1 MGFIALIRR
10 ELANAFLHDAR
21 RAIFLFGAATAYL
34 ILFGILYYPGVVK
47 EIPTVVC
54 DEEHTAYSRL
64 LTRQVDDDERLGLVR
79 VVADEGEARDMLRRK
94 EVYAA
99 VIIPADFSHDI
110 LNGRSAKVL
119 FMLNGAN
126 IITTN
131 IATTAG
137 NDIVNTFN
145 TRFAARQAALRTSG
159 DEQMLKKRISPVET
173 TLRVLNNPT
182 QSYMMF
188 FVTGLAMAAM
198 QRAFFSLLKKV
209 KSGDYSSKAVR
220 LPYYREKG
228 GLFNLILSTNA
239 ITIKNSFLTVPMSRE
254 YMKRHHGHRIR
265 IPVPDRLKDKTIQEV
280 RICPMYGGRYFKIQ
294 YCYLQDPEPVKT
306 SPDRVLAI
314 DLGLD
319 NLAACVTNTGTS
331 FLMDGRKLK
340 SINQYWNKRKARLQ
354 SIAAKQGQNTTN
366 QLCQLA
372 KKCNF
377 RMQDILRKTARY
389 ILDFCISHQIGTL
402 VCGYNRDF
410 KRGLKLGKVTNQH
423 FTQISLSYLR
433 STLKHLCERYGITYL
448 EQEES
453 YTSQASCLDLDDIP
467 VYQPD
472 TPYTGTFSGQ
482 RVRRGL
488 YRFANGRTANA
499 DINGAANIL
508 RKSKQNFD
516 FEGLCKGLL
525 DSPLRI
531 RLS

>member
-79 VVADEGEARDMLRRK
+79 VVAGEGEARDMLRRK

-198 QRAFFSLLKKV
+198 QQGFFLAIGAAVQCDFRNPELKGTSKGKLLVVKVGVYWVLSILSFGLVCVLARLLGIPDRASIQSLGLLAGAFSFAAISLGLFASSIFHNELQFVRASVMYTVPAFIFGGYTWPLEAMDPVTQVVAQAFPMAWMSNAVRELFLSGHLATLSHNLTALTVMGVIFFSLGSWIFLHKIDGV
-209 KSGDYSSKAVR
+209 K
-220 LPYYREKG
+220 
-228 GLFNLILSTNA
+228 
-239 ITIKNSFLTVPMSRE
+239 
-254 YMKRHHGHRIR
+254 
-265 IPVPDRLKDKTIQEV
+265 
-280 RICPMYGGRYFKIQ
+280 
-294 YCYLQDPEPVKT
+294 
-306 SPDRVLAI
+306 
-314 DLGLD
+314 
-319 NLAACVTNTGTS
+319 
-331 FLMDGRKLK
+331 
-340 SINQYWNKRKARLQ
+340 
-354 SIAAKQGQNTTN
+354 
-366 QLCQLA
+366 
-372 KKCNF
+372 
-377 RMQDILRKTARY
+377 
-389 ILDFCISHQIGTL
+389 
-402 VCGYNRDF
+402 
-410 KRGLKLGKVTNQH
+410 
-423 FTQISLSYLR
+423 
-433 STLKHLCERYGITYL
+433 
-448 EQEES
+448 
-453 YTSQASCLDLDDIP
+453 
-467 VYQPD
+467 
-472 TPYTGTFSGQ
+472 
-482 RVRRGL
+482 
-488 YRFANGRTANA
+488 
-499 DINGAANIL
+499 
-508 RKSKQNFD
+508 
-516 FEGLCKGLL
+516 
-525 DSPLRI
+525 
-531 RLS
+531 

>member
-198 QRAFFSLLKKV
+198 QQGFFLAIGAAVQCDFRNPELKGTSKGKLLVVKVCVYWVLSILSFGLVCVLARLLGIPDRAFIQSLGFLAGAFSFAAISLGLFASSIFHNELQFVRASIMYTVPAFIFGGYTWPLEAMDPVTQVVAQTFPMAWMSNAVRELFLSGHLATLSHNLTALTVMGVIFFSLGSWIFLYKMNGV
-209 KSGDYSSKAVR
+209 K
-220 LPYYREKG
+220 
-228 GLFNLILSTNA
+228 
-239 ITIKNSFLTVPMSRE
+239 
-254 YMKRHHGHRIR
+254 
-265 IPVPDRLKDKTIQEV
+265 
-280 RICPMYGGRYFKIQ
+280 
-294 YCYLQDPEPVKT
+294 
-306 SPDRVLAI
+306 
-314 DLGLD
+314 
-319 NLAACVTNTGTS
+319 
-331 FLMDGRKLK
+331 
-340 SINQYWNKRKARLQ
+340 
-354 SIAAKQGQNTTN
+354 
-366 QLCQLA
+366 
-372 KKCNF
+372 
-377 RMQDILRKTARY
+377 
-389 ILDFCISHQIGTL
+389 
-402 VCGYNRDF
+402 
-410 KRGLKLGKVTNQH
+410 
-423 FTQISLSYLR
+423 
-433 STLKHLCERYGITYL
+433 
-448 EQEES
+448 
-453 YTSQASCLDLDDIP
+453 
-467 VYQPD
+467 
-472 TPYTGTFSGQ
+472 
-482 RVRRGL
+482 
-488 YRFANGRTANA
+488 
-499 DINGAANIL
+499 
-508 RKSKQNFD
+508 
-516 FEGLCKGLL
+516 
-525 DSPLRI
+525 
-531 RLS
+531 

>member
-79 VVADEGEARDMLRRK
+79 VVADEEEARDMLRRK

-188 FVTGLAMAAM
+188 FMVGLAMAAM
-198 QRAFFSLLKKV
+198 QQGIFLAVGAAVQGDFKDTEGLKGAPKAAVLVVKVAVYWLLSVLSFALVCVISYGLGIPDRASVTALLTLASAFSFAAVSLGLFA
-209 KSGDYSSKAVR
+209 SSLFHNELQFVRASIMYTVPAFIFGGYTWPLEAMDPVTQVVAQAFPMAWMSNAVR
-220 LPYYREKG
+220 E
-228 GLFNLILSTNA
+228 LFLSGHLATLSYNLTA
-239 ITIKNSFLTVPMSRE
+239 LTVMGVIFLSLGSWIFL
-254 YMKRHHGHRIR
+254 H
-265 IPVPDRLKDKTIQEV
+265 
-280 RICPMYGGRYFKIQ
+280 KI
-294 YCYLQDPEPVKT
+294 DGVK
-306 SPDRVLAI
+306 
-314 DLGLD
+314 
-319 NLAACVTNTGTS
+319 
-331 FLMDGRKLK
+331 
-340 SINQYWNKRKARLQ
+340 
-354 SIAAKQGQNTTN
+354 
-366 QLCQLA
+366 
-372 KKCNF
+372 
-377 RMQDILRKTARY
+377 
-389 ILDFCISHQIGTL
+389 
-402 VCGYNRDF
+402 
-410 KRGLKLGKVTNQH
+410 
-423 FTQISLSYLR
+423 
-433 STLKHLCERYGITYL
+433 
-448 EQEES
+448 
-453 YTSQASCLDLDDIP
+453 
-467 VYQPD
+467 
-472 TPYTGTFSGQ
+472 
-482 RVRRGL
+482 
-488 YRFANGRTANA
+488 
-499 DINGAANIL
+499 
-508 RKSKQNFD
+508 
-516 FEGLCKGLL
+516 
-525 DSPLRI
+525 
-531 RLS
+531 

>member
-145 TRFAARQAALRTSG
+145 TRFAARQAALQTSG

-198 QRAFFSLLKKV
+198 QQGFFLAIGAAVQCDFRNPELKGTSKGKLLVVKVGVYWVLSILSFGLVCVLARLLGIPDRASIQSLGLLAGAFSFAAISLGLFASSIFHNELQFVRASIMYTVPAFIFGGFTWPLEAMDPVTQVVAQAFPMAWMSNAVRELFLSGHLATLSHNLTALTVMGIIFFSLGSWIFLHKIDGV
-209 KSGDYSSKAVR
+209 K
-220 LPYYREKG
+220 
-228 GLFNLILSTNA
+228 
-239 ITIKNSFLTVPMSRE
+239 
-254 YMKRHHGHRIR
+254 
-265 IPVPDRLKDKTIQEV
+265 
-280 RICPMYGGRYFKIQ
+280 
-294 YCYLQDPEPVKT
+294 
-306 SPDRVLAI
+306 
-314 DLGLD
+314 
-319 NLAACVTNTGTS
+319 
-331 FLMDGRKLK
+331 
-340 SINQYWNKRKARLQ
+340 
-354 SIAAKQGQNTTN
+354 
-366 QLCQLA
+366 
-372 KKCNF
+372 
-377 RMQDILRKTARY
+377 
-389 ILDFCISHQIGTL
+389 
-402 VCGYNRDF
+402 
-410 KRGLKLGKVTNQH
+410 
-423 FTQISLSYLR
+423 
-433 STLKHLCERYGITYL
+433 
-448 EQEES
+448 
-453 YTSQASCLDLDDIP
+453 
-467 VYQPD
+467 
-472 TPYTGTFSGQ
+472 
-482 RVRRGL
+482 
-488 YRFANGRTANA
+488 
-499 DINGAANIL
+499 
-508 RKSKQNFD
+508 
-516 FEGLCKGLL
+516 
-525 DSPLRI
+525 
-531 RLS
+531 

>member
-159 DEQMLKKRISPVET
+159 DEQMLKKHISPVET

-188 FVTGLAMAAM
+188 FMVGLAMAAM
-198 QRAFFSLLKKV
+198 QQGFFLAIGAAVQCDFRNPELKGTSKGKLLVVKVGVYWVLSILSFGLVCVLARLLGIPDRASIQSLGLLAGAFSFAAISLGLFASSLFHNELQFVRASVMYTVPAFIFGGYTWPLEAMDPVTQVVAQAFPMAWMSNAVRELFLSGHLATLSHNLTALTVMGVIFFSLGSWIFLHKIDGV
-209 KSGDYSSKAVR
+209 K
-220 LPYYREKG
+220 
-228 GLFNLILSTNA
+228 
-239 ITIKNSFLTVPMSRE
+239 
-254 YMKRHHGHRIR
+254 
-265 IPVPDRLKDKTIQEV
+265 
-280 RICPMYGGRYFKIQ
+280 
-294 YCYLQDPEPVKT
+294 
-306 SPDRVLAI
+306 
-314 DLGLD
+314 
-319 NLAACVTNTGTS
+319 
-331 FLMDGRKLK
+331 
-340 SINQYWNKRKARLQ
+340 
-354 SIAAKQGQNTTN
+354 
-366 QLCQLA
+366 
-372 KKCNF
+372 
-377 RMQDILRKTARY
+377 
-389 ILDFCISHQIGTL
+389 
-402 VCGYNRDF
+402 
-410 KRGLKLGKVTNQH
+410 
-423 FTQISLSYLR
+423 
-433 STLKHLCERYGITYL
+433 
-448 EQEES
+448 
-453 YTSQASCLDLDDIP
+453 
-467 VYQPD
+467 
-472 TPYTGTFSGQ
+472 
-482 RVRRGL
+482 
-488 YRFANGRTANA
+488 
-499 DINGAANIL
+499 
-508 RKSKQNFD
+508 
-516 FEGLCKGLL
+516 
-525 DSPLRI
+525 
-531 RLS
+531 

>member
-21 RAIFLFGAATAYL
+21 RAIFLFGAVTAYL

-198 QRAFFSLLKKV
+198 QQGFFLAIGAAVQCDFRNPELKGTSKGKLLVVKVGVYWGLSILSFGLVCVLARLLGTPLTGLPSSRWAFWPGPSLLLPFPWA
-209 KSGDYSSKAVR
+209 SS
-220 LPYYREKG
+220 
-228 GLFNLILSTNA
+228 
-239 ITIKNSFLTVPMSRE
+239 
-254 YMKRHHGHRIR
+254 RH
-265 IPVPDRLKDKTIQEV
+265 P
-280 RICPMYGGRYFKIQ
+280 F
-294 YCYLQDPEPVKT
+294 
-306 SPDRVLAI
+306 S
-314 DLGLD
+314 
-319 NLAACVTNTGTS
+319 
-331 FLMDGRKLK
+331 
-340 SINQYWNKRKARLQ
+340 
-354 SIAAKQGQNTTN
+354 TTN
-366 QLCQLA
+366 CSSSGRPS
-372 KKCNF
+372 CTPC
-377 RMQDILRKTARY
+377 RPSSSTA
-389 ILDFCISHQIGTL
+389 I
-402 VCGYNRDF
+402 
-410 KRGLKLGKVTNQH
+410 RGPWKPW
-423 FTQISLSYLR
+423 TQ
-433 STLKHLCERYGITYL
+433 
-448 EQEES
+448 
-453 YTSQASCLDLDDIP
+453 
-467 VYQPD
+467 
-472 TPYTGTFSGQ
+472 
-482 RVRRGL
+482 
-488 YRFANGRTANA
+488 
-499 DINGAANIL
+499 
-508 RKSKQNFD
+508 
-516 FEGLCKGLL
+516 
-525 DSPLRI
+525 
-531 RLS
+531 

>member
-79 VVADEGEARDMLRRK
+79 VVADEWEARDMLRRK

-159 DEQMLKKRISPVET
+159 DEQMLKKRISPVKT

-182 QSYMMF
+182 QSYMLF

-198 QRAFFSLLKKV
+198 QQGFFLAIGAAVQCDFRNPELKGTSKGKLLVVKVGVYWVLSILSFGLVCVLARLLGIPDRASIQSLGLLAGAFSFAAISLGLFASSIFHNELQFVRASIMYTVPIFIFGGYTWPLEAMDPVTQVVAQAFPMAWMSNAVREFFLSGHLATLSHNLTALTVMGIIFFSLGSWIFLHKIDGV
-209 KSGDYSSKAVR
+209 K
-220 LPYYREKG
+220 
-228 GLFNLILSTNA
+228 
-239 ITIKNSFLTVPMSRE
+239 
-254 YMKRHHGHRIR
+254 
-265 IPVPDRLKDKTIQEV
+265 
-280 RICPMYGGRYFKIQ
+280 
-294 YCYLQDPEPVKT
+294 
-306 SPDRVLAI
+306 
-314 DLGLD
+314 
-319 NLAACVTNTGTS
+319 
-331 FLMDGRKLK
+331 
-340 SINQYWNKRKARLQ
+340 
-354 SIAAKQGQNTTN
+354 
-366 QLCQLA
+366 
-372 KKCNF
+372 
-377 RMQDILRKTARY
+377 
-389 ILDFCISHQIGTL
+389 
-402 VCGYNRDF
+402 
-410 KRGLKLGKVTNQH
+410 
-423 FTQISLSYLR
+423 
-433 STLKHLCERYGITYL
+433 
-448 EQEES
+448 
-453 YTSQASCLDLDDIP
+453 
-467 VYQPD
+467 
-472 TPYTGTFSGQ
+472 
-482 RVRRGL
+482 
-488 YRFANGRTANA
+488 
-499 DINGAANIL
+499 
-508 RKSKQNFD
+508 
-516 FEGLCKGLL
+516 
-525 DSPLRI
+525 
-531 RLS
+531 

>member
-198 QRAFFSLLKKV
+198 QQGFFLAIGAAVQCDFRNPELKGTSKGKLLVVKVGVYWVLSILSFGLVCVLARLLGIPDRASIQSLGLLAGAFSFAAISLGLFASSIFHNELQFVRASIMYTVPAFIFGGYTWPLEAMDPVTQVVAQAFPMAWMSNAVRELFLSGHLATLSHNLTALTVMGIIFFSLGSWIFLHKMNGV
-209 KSGDYSSKAVR
+209 K
-220 LPYYREKG
+220 
-228 GLFNLILSTNA
+228 
-239 ITIKNSFLTVPMSRE
+239 
-254 YMKRHHGHRIR
+254 
-265 IPVPDRLKDKTIQEV
+265 
-280 RICPMYGGRYFKIQ
+280 
-294 YCYLQDPEPVKT
+294 
-306 SPDRVLAI
+306 
-314 DLGLD
+314 
-319 NLAACVTNTGTS
+319 
-331 FLMDGRKLK
+331 
-340 SINQYWNKRKARLQ
+340 
-354 SIAAKQGQNTTN
+354 
-366 QLCQLA
+366 
-372 KKCNF
+372 
-377 RMQDILRKTARY
+377 
-389 ILDFCISHQIGTL
+389 
-402 VCGYNRDF
+402 
-410 KRGLKLGKVTNQH
+410 
-423 FTQISLSYLR
+423 
-433 STLKHLCERYGITYL
+433 
-448 EQEES
+448 
-453 YTSQASCLDLDDIP
+453 
-467 VYQPD
+467 
-472 TPYTGTFSGQ
+472 
-482 RVRRGL
+482 
-488 YRFANGRTANA
+488 
-499 DINGAANIL
+499 
-508 RKSKQNFD
+508 
-516 FEGLCKGLL
+516 
-525 DSPLRI
+525 
-531 RLS
+531 

>member
-1 MGFIALIRR
+1 MGFIALICR

-145 TRFAARQAALRTSG
+145 TRFAARQAALQTSG

-198 QRAFFSLLKKV
+198 QQGFFLAIGAAVQCDFRNPELKGTSKGKLLVVKVGVYWVLSILSFGLVCVLARLLGIPDRASIQSLGLLAGAFSFAAISLGLFASSIFHNELQFVRASIMYTVPAFIFGGYTWPLEAMDPVTQVVAQAFPMAWMSNAVRELFLSGHLATLSHNLTALTVMGIIFFSLGSWIFLHKIDGV
-209 KSGDYSSKAVR
+209 K
-220 LPYYREKG
+220 
-228 GLFNLILSTNA
+228 
-239 ITIKNSFLTVPMSRE
+239 
-254 YMKRHHGHRIR
+254 
-265 IPVPDRLKDKTIQEV
+265 
-280 RICPMYGGRYFKIQ
+280 
-294 YCYLQDPEPVKT
+294 
-306 SPDRVLAI
+306 
-314 DLGLD
+314 
-319 NLAACVTNTGTS
+319 
-331 FLMDGRKLK
+331 
-340 SINQYWNKRKARLQ
+340 
-354 SIAAKQGQNTTN
+354 
-366 QLCQLA
+366 
-372 KKCNF
+372 
-377 RMQDILRKTARY
+377 
-389 ILDFCISHQIGTL
+389 
-402 VCGYNRDF
+402 
-410 KRGLKLGKVTNQH
+410 
-423 FTQISLSYLR
+423 
-433 STLKHLCERYGITYL
+433 
-448 EQEES
+448 
-453 YTSQASCLDLDDIP
+453 
-467 VYQPD
+467 
-472 TPYTGTFSGQ
+472 
-482 RVRRGL
+482 
-488 YRFANGRTANA
+488 
-499 DINGAANIL
+499 
-508 RKSKQNFD
+508 
-516 FEGLCKGLL
+516 
-525 DSPLRI
+525 
-531 RLS
+531 

>member
-64 LTRQVDDDERLGLVR
+64 LTRQVDDDERLGLVC

-159 DEQMLKKRISPVET
+159 DEQMLKKRIAPVET

-188 FVTGLAMAAM
+188 FMVGLAMAAM
-198 QRAFFSLLKKV
+198 QQGIFLAVGAAVQGDFKDTEGLKGAPKAAVLVVKVAVYWLLSVLSFALVCVISYGLGIPDRASVTALLTLASAFSFAAVSLGLFA
-209 KSGDYSSKAVR
+209 SSLFHNELQFVRASIMYTVPAFIFGGYTWPLEAMDPVTQVVAQAFPMAWMSNAVR
-220 LPYYREKG
+220 E
-228 GLFNLILSTNA
+228 LFLSGHLATLSYNLTA
-239 ITIKNSFLTVPMSRE
+239 LTVMGVIFLSLGSWIFL
-254 YMKRHHGHRIR
+254 H
-265 IPVPDRLKDKTIQEV
+265 
-280 RICPMYGGRYFKIQ
+280 KI
-294 YCYLQDPEPVKT
+294 DGVK
-306 SPDRVLAI
+306 
-314 DLGLD
+314 
-319 NLAACVTNTGTS
+319 
-331 FLMDGRKLK
+331 
-340 SINQYWNKRKARLQ
+340 
-354 SIAAKQGQNTTN
+354 
-366 QLCQLA
+366 
-372 KKCNF
+372 
-377 RMQDILRKTARY
+377 
-389 ILDFCISHQIGTL
+389 
-402 VCGYNRDF
+402 
-410 KRGLKLGKVTNQH
+410 
-423 FTQISLSYLR
+423 
-433 STLKHLCERYGITYL
+433 
-448 EQEES
+448 
-453 YTSQASCLDLDDIP
+453 
-467 VYQPD
+467 
-472 TPYTGTFSGQ
+472 
-482 RVRRGL
+482 
-488 YRFANGRTANA
+488 
-499 DINGAANIL
+499 
-508 RKSKQNFD
+508 
-516 FEGLCKGLL
+516 
-525 DSPLRI
+525 
-531 RLS
+531 

>member
-188 FVTGLAMAAM
+188 FMVGLAMAAM
-198 QRAFFSLLKKV
+198 QQGIFLAVGAAVQGDFKDTEGLKGAPKAAVLVVKVAVYWLLSVLSFALVCVISYGLGIPDWASVTALLTLASAFSFAAVSLGLFASSLFHNELQFVRASIMYTVPAFIFGGYTWPLEAMDPVTQVVAQAFPMAWMSN
-209 KSGDYSSKAVR
+209 AVR
-220 LPYYREKG
+220 E
-228 GLFNLILSTNA
+228 LFLSGHLATLSHNLTA
-239 ITIKNSFLTVPMSRE
+239 LTVMGVIFLSLGSWIFL
-254 YMKRHHGHRIR
+254 H
-265 IPVPDRLKDKTIQEV
+265 
-280 RICPMYGGRYFKIQ
+280 KI
-294 YCYLQDPEPVKT
+294 DGVK
-306 SPDRVLAI
+306 
-314 DLGLD
+314 
-319 NLAACVTNTGTS
+319 
-331 FLMDGRKLK
+331 
-340 SINQYWNKRKARLQ
+340 
-354 SIAAKQGQNTTN
+354 
-366 QLCQLA
+366 
-372 KKCNF
+372 
-377 RMQDILRKTARY
+377 
-389 ILDFCISHQIGTL
+389 
-402 VCGYNRDF
+402 
-410 KRGLKLGKVTNQH
+410 
-423 FTQISLSYLR
+423 
-433 STLKHLCERYGITYL
+433 
-448 EQEES
+448 
-453 YTSQASCLDLDDIP
+453 
-467 VYQPD
+467 
-472 TPYTGTFSGQ
+472 
-482 RVRRGL
+482 
-488 YRFANGRTANA
+488 
-499 DINGAANIL
+499 
-508 RKSKQNFD
+508 
-516 FEGLCKGLL
+516 
-525 DSPLRI
+525 
-531 RLS
+531 

>member
-110 LNGRSAKVL
+110 LNGHSAKVL

-188 FVTGLAMAAM
+188 FMVGLAMAAM
-198 QRAFFSLLKKV
+198 RQGIFLAVGAAVQGDFKDTEGLKGAPKAAVLVVKVAVYWLLSVLSFALVCVISCGLGIPDRASVTALLTLASAFSFAAVSLGLFA
-209 KSGDYSSKAVR
+209 SSIFHNELQFVRASIMYTVPAFIFGGYTWPLEAMDPVTQVVAQAFPMAWMSNAVR
-220 LPYYREKG
+220 E
-228 GLFNLILSTNA
+228 LFLSGHLATLSHNLTA
-239 ITIKNSFLTVPMSRE
+239 LTVMGVIFLSLGSWIFL
-254 YMKRHHGHRIR
+254 H
-265 IPVPDRLKDKTIQEV
+265 
-280 RICPMYGGRYFKIQ
+280 KI
-294 YCYLQDPEPVKT
+294 DGVK
-306 SPDRVLAI
+306 
-314 DLGLD
+314 
-319 NLAACVTNTGTS
+319 
-331 FLMDGRKLK
+331 
-340 SINQYWNKRKARLQ
+340 
-354 SIAAKQGQNTTN
+354 
-366 QLCQLA
+366 
-372 KKCNF
+372 
-377 RMQDILRKTARY
+377 
-389 ILDFCISHQIGTL
+389 
-402 VCGYNRDF
+402 
-410 KRGLKLGKVTNQH
+410 
-423 FTQISLSYLR
+423 
-433 STLKHLCERYGITYL
+433 
-448 EQEES
+448 
-453 YTSQASCLDLDDIP
+453 
-467 VYQPD
+467 
-472 TPYTGTFSGQ
+472 
-482 RVRRGL
+482 
-488 YRFANGRTANA
+488 
-499 DINGAANIL
+499 
-508 RKSKQNFD
+508 
-516 FEGLCKGLL
+516 
-525 DSPLRI
+525 
-531 RLS
+531 

>member
-1 MGFIALIRR
+1 MSILSLIRR

-188 FVTGLAMAAM
+188 FMVGLAMAAM
-198 QRAFFSLLKKV
+198 QQGIFLAVGAAVQGDFKDTEGLKGAPKAAVLVVKVAVYWLLSVLSFALVCVISYGLGIPDRASVTALLTLASAFSFAAVSLGLFA
-209 KSGDYSSKAVR
+209 SSLFHNELQFVRASIMYTVPAFIFGGYTWPLEAMDPVTQVVAQAFPMAWMSNAVR
-220 LPYYREKG
+220 E
-228 GLFNLILSTNA
+228 LFLSGHLATLSHNLTA
-239 ITIKNSFLTVPMSRE
+239 LTVMGVIFLSLGSWIFL
-254 YMKRHHGHRIR
+254 H
-265 IPVPDRLKDKTIQEV
+265 
-280 RICPMYGGRYFKIQ
+280 KI
-294 YCYLQDPEPVKT
+294 DGVK
-306 SPDRVLAI
+306 
-314 DLGLD
+314 
-319 NLAACVTNTGTS
+319 
-331 FLMDGRKLK
+331 
-340 SINQYWNKRKARLQ
+340 
-354 SIAAKQGQNTTN
+354 
-366 QLCQLA
+366 
-372 KKCNF
+372 
-377 RMQDILRKTARY
+377 
-389 ILDFCISHQIGTL
+389 
-402 VCGYNRDF
+402 
-410 KRGLKLGKVTNQH
+410 
-423 FTQISLSYLR
+423 
-433 STLKHLCERYGITYL
+433 
-448 EQEES
+448 
-453 YTSQASCLDLDDIP
+453 
-467 VYQPD
+467 
-472 TPYTGTFSGQ
+472 
-482 RVRRGL
+482 
-488 YRFANGRTANA
+488 
-499 DINGAANIL
+499 
-508 RKSKQNFD
+508 
-516 FEGLCKGLL
+516 
-525 DSPLRI
+525 
-531 RLS
+531 

>member
-1 MGFIALIRR
+1 MSILSLIRR

-188 FVTGLAMAAM
+188 FMVGLAMAAM
-198 QRAFFSLLKKV
+198 QQGIFLAVGAAVQGDFKDTEGLKGAPKAAVLGVKVAVYWLLSVLSFALVCVISYGLGIPDRASVTALLTLASAFSFAAVSLGLFA
-209 KSGDYSSKAVR
+209 SSLFHNELQFVRASIMYTVPAFIFGGYTWPLEAMDPVTQVVAQAFPMAWMSNAVR
-220 LPYYREKG
+220 E
-228 GLFNLILSTNA
+228 LFLSGHLATLSHNLTA
-239 ITIKNSFLTVPMSRE
+239 LTVMGVIFLS
-254 YMKRHHGHRIR
+254 
-265 IPVPDRLKDKTIQEV
+265 
-280 RICPMYGGRYFKIQ
+280 
-294 YCYLQDPEPVKT
+294 
-306 SPDRVLAI
+306 
-314 DLGLD
+314 LG
-319 NLAACVTNTGTS
+319 S
-331 FLMDGRKLK
+331 WIFLHKM
-340 SINQYWNKRKARLQ
+340 NKMA
-354 SIAAKQGQNTTN
+354 
-366 QLCQLA
+366 
-372 KKCNF
+372 
-377 RMQDILRKTARY
+377 
-389 ILDFCISHQIGTL
+389 
-402 VCGYNRDF
+402 
-410 KRGLKLGKVTNQH
+410 
-423 FTQISLSYLR
+423 
-433 STLKHLCERYGITYL
+433 
-448 EQEES
+448 
-453 YTSQASCLDLDDIP
+453 
-467 VYQPD
+467 
-472 TPYTGTFSGQ
+472 
-482 RVRRGL
+482 
-488 YRFANGRTANA
+488 
-499 DINGAANIL
+499 
-508 RKSKQNFD
+508 
-516 FEGLCKGLL
+516 
-525 DSPLRI
+525 
-531 RLS
+531 

>member
-119 FMLNGAN
+119 FMLDGAN

-145 TRFAARQAALRTSG
+145 ARFAARQAALRTSG

-198 QRAFFSLLKKV
+198 QQGIFLAVGAAVQGDFKDTEGLKGAPKAAVLVVKVAVYWLLSVLSFALVCVISYGLGIPDRASVTALLNLASAFSFAAVSLGLFA
-209 KSGDYSSKAVR
+209 SSIFHNELQFVRASIMYTVPAFIFGGYTWPLEAMDPVTQVVAQAFPMAWMSNAVR
-220 LPYYREKG
+220 E
-228 GLFNLILSTNA
+228 LFLSGHLATLSHNLTA
-239 ITIKNSFLTVPMSRE
+239 LTVMGVIFLSLGSWIFLHK
-254 YMKRHHGHRIR
+254 MNG
-265 IPVPDRLKDKTIQEV
+265 
-280 RICPMYGGRYFKIQ
+280 
-294 YCYLQDPEPVKT
+294 VK
-306 SPDRVLAI
+306 
-314 DLGLD
+314 
-319 NLAACVTNTGTS
+319 
-331 FLMDGRKLK
+331 
-340 SINQYWNKRKARLQ
+340 
-354 SIAAKQGQNTTN
+354 
-366 QLCQLA
+366 
-372 KKCNF
+372 
-377 RMQDILRKTARY
+377 
-389 ILDFCISHQIGTL
+389 
-402 VCGYNRDF
+402 
-410 KRGLKLGKVTNQH
+410 
-423 FTQISLSYLR
+423 
-433 STLKHLCERYGITYL
+433 
-448 EQEES
+448 
-453 YTSQASCLDLDDIP
+453 
-467 VYQPD
+467 
-472 TPYTGTFSGQ
+472 
-482 RVRRGL
+482 
-488 YRFANGRTANA
+488 
-499 DINGAANIL
+499 
-508 RKSKQNFD
+508 
-516 FEGLCKGLL
+516 
-525 DSPLRI
+525 
-531 RLS
+531 

>member
-188 FVTGLAMAAM
+188 FMVGLAMAAM
-198 QRAFFSLLKKV
+198 QQGIFLAVGAAVQGDFKDTEGLKGAPKAAVLVVKVAVYWLLSVLYFALVCVISYGLGIPDRASVTALLTLASAFSFAAVSLGLFA
-209 KSGDYSSKAVR
+209 SSLFHNELQFVRASIMYTVPAFIFGGYTWPLEAMDPVTQVVAQAFPMAWMSNAVR
-220 LPYYREKG
+220 E
-228 GLFNLILSTNA
+228 LFLSGHLATLSHNLTA
-239 ITIKNSFLTVPMSRE
+239 LTVMGVIFLSLGSWIFL
-254 YMKRHHGHRIR
+254 H
-265 IPVPDRLKDKTIQEV
+265 
-280 RICPMYGGRYFKIQ
+280 KI
-294 YCYLQDPEPVKT
+294 DGVK
-306 SPDRVLAI
+306 
-314 DLGLD
+314 
-319 NLAACVTNTGTS
+319 
-331 FLMDGRKLK
+331 
-340 SINQYWNKRKARLQ
+340 
-354 SIAAKQGQNTTN
+354 
-366 QLCQLA
+366 
-372 KKCNF
+372 
-377 RMQDILRKTARY
+377 
-389 ILDFCISHQIGTL
+389 
-402 VCGYNRDF
+402 
-410 KRGLKLGKVTNQH
+410 
-423 FTQISLSYLR
+423 
-433 STLKHLCERYGITYL
+433 
-448 EQEES
+448 
-453 YTSQASCLDLDDIP
+453 
-467 VYQPD
+467 
-472 TPYTGTFSGQ
+472 
-482 RVRRGL
+482 
-488 YRFANGRTANA
+488 
-499 DINGAANIL
+499 
-508 RKSKQNFD
+508 
-516 FEGLCKGLL
+516 
-525 DSPLRI
+525 
-531 RLS
+531 

>member
-64 LTRQVDDDERLGLVR
+64 LTRQFDDDERLGLVR

-198 QRAFFSLLKKV
+198 QQGFFLAIGAAVQCDFRNPELKGTSKGKLLVVKVGVYWVLSILSFGLVCILARLLGIPDRASIQSLGLLAGAFSFAAISLGLFASSIFHNELQFVRASIMYTVPAFIFGGYTWPLEAMDPVTQVVAQAFPMAWMSNAVRELFLSGHLATLSHNLTALTVMGIIFFSLGSWIFLHKIDGV
-209 KSGDYSSKAVR
+209 K
-220 LPYYREKG
+220 
-228 GLFNLILSTNA
+228 
-239 ITIKNSFLTVPMSRE
+239 
-254 YMKRHHGHRIR
+254 
-265 IPVPDRLKDKTIQEV
+265 
-280 RICPMYGGRYFKIQ
+280 
-294 YCYLQDPEPVKT
+294 
-306 SPDRVLAI
+306 
-314 DLGLD
+314 
-319 NLAACVTNTGTS
+319 
-331 FLMDGRKLK
+331 
-340 SINQYWNKRKARLQ
+340 
-354 SIAAKQGQNTTN
+354 
-366 QLCQLA
+366 
-372 KKCNF
+372 
-377 RMQDILRKTARY
+377 
-389 ILDFCISHQIGTL
+389 
-402 VCGYNRDF
+402 
-410 KRGLKLGKVTNQH
+410 
-423 FTQISLSYLR
+423 
-433 STLKHLCERYGITYL
+433 
-448 EQEES
+448 
-453 YTSQASCLDLDDIP
+453 
-467 VYQPD
+467 
-472 TPYTGTFSGQ
+472 
-482 RVRRGL
+482 
-488 YRFANGRTANA
+488 
-499 DINGAANIL
+499 
-508 RKSKQNFD
+508 
-516 FEGLCKGLL
+516 
-525 DSPLRI
+525 
-531 RLS
+531 

>member
-188 FVTGLAMAAM
+188 FMVGLAMAAM
-198 QRAFFSLLKKV
+198 QQGIFLAVGAAVQGDFKDTEGLKGAPKAAVLVVKVAVYWLLSVLSFALVCVISYGLGIPDRASVTALLTLASAFSFAAVSLGLFA
-209 KSGDYSSKAVR
+209 SSLFHNKLQFVRASIMYTVPAFIFGGYTWPLEAMDPVTQVVAQAFPMAWMSNAVR
-220 LPYYREKG
+220 E
-228 GLFNLILSTNA
+228 LFLSGHLATLSHNLTA
-239 ITIKNSFLTVPMSRE
+239 LTVMGVIFLSLGSWIFLHK
-254 YMKRHHGHRIR
+254 MNG
-265 IPVPDRLKDKTIQEV
+265 
-280 RICPMYGGRYFKIQ
+280 
-294 YCYLQDPEPVKT
+294 VK
-306 SPDRVLAI
+306 
-314 DLGLD
+314 
-319 NLAACVTNTGTS
+319 
-331 FLMDGRKLK
+331 
-340 SINQYWNKRKARLQ
+340 
-354 SIAAKQGQNTTN
+354 
-366 QLCQLA
+366 
-372 KKCNF
+372 
-377 RMQDILRKTARY
+377 
-389 ILDFCISHQIGTL
+389 
-402 VCGYNRDF
+402 
-410 KRGLKLGKVTNQH
+410 
-423 FTQISLSYLR
+423 
-433 STLKHLCERYGITYL
+433 
-448 EQEES
+448 
-453 YTSQASCLDLDDIP
+453 
-467 VYQPD
+467 
-472 TPYTGTFSGQ
+472 
-482 RVRRGL
+482 
-488 YRFANGRTANA
+488 
-499 DINGAANIL
+499 
-508 RKSKQNFD
+508 
-516 FEGLCKGLL
+516 
-525 DSPLRI
+525 
-531 RLS
+531 

>member
-198 QRAFFSLLKKV
+198 QQGIFLAVGAAVQGDFKDTEGLKGAPKAAVLVVKVAVYWLLSVLSFALVCVISYGLGIPDRASVTALLTLASAFSFAAVSLGLFA
-209 KSGDYSSKAVR
+209 SSLFHNELQFVRASIMYTVPAFIFGGYTWPLEAMDPVTQVVAQAFPMAWMSNAVR
-220 LPYYREKG
+220 E
-228 GLFNLILSTNA
+228 LFLSGHLATLSHNLTA
-239 ITIKNSFLTVPMSRE
+239 LTVMGVIFLSLGSWIFL
-254 YMKRHHGHRIR
+254 H
-265 IPVPDRLKDKTIQEV
+265 
-280 RICPMYGGRYFKIQ
+280 KI
-294 YCYLQDPEPVKT
+294 DGVK
-306 SPDRVLAI
+306 
-314 DLGLD
+314 
-319 NLAACVTNTGTS
+319 
-331 FLMDGRKLK
+331 
-340 SINQYWNKRKARLQ
+340 
-354 SIAAKQGQNTTN
+354 
-366 QLCQLA
+366 
-372 KKCNF
+372 
-377 RMQDILRKTARY
+377 
-389 ILDFCISHQIGTL
+389 
-402 VCGYNRDF
+402 
-410 KRGLKLGKVTNQH
+410 
-423 FTQISLSYLR
+423 
-433 STLKHLCERYGITYL
+433 
-448 EQEES
+448 
-453 YTSQASCLDLDDIP
+453 
-467 VYQPD
+467 
-472 TPYTGTFSGQ
+472 
-482 RVRRGL
+482 
-488 YRFANGRTANA
+488 
-499 DINGAANIL
+499 
-508 RKSKQNFD
+508 
-516 FEGLCKGLL
+516 
-525 DSPLRI
+525 
-531 RLS
+531 

>member
-182 QSYMMF
+182 QSYMLF

-198 QRAFFSLLKKV
+198 QQGFFLAIGAAVQCDFRNPELKGTSKGKLLVVKVGVYWVLSILSFGLVCVLARLLGIPDRASIQSLGLLAGAFSFAAISLGLFASSIFHNELQFVRASIMYTVPAFIFGGYTWPLEAMDPVTQVVAQAFPMAWMSNAVRELFLSGHLATLSHNLTALTVMGVIFFSLG
-209 KSGDYSSKAVR
+209 SW
-220 LPYYREKG
+220 
-228 GLFNLILSTNA
+228 I
-239 ITIKNSFLTVPMSRE
+239 FLHKM
-254 YMKRHHGHRIR
+254 
-265 IPVPDRLKDKTIQEV
+265 
-280 RICPMYGGRYFKIQ
+280 
-294 YCYLQDPEPVKT
+294 
-306 SPDRVLAI
+306 
-314 DLGLD
+314 
-319 NLAACVTNTGTS
+319 
-331 FLMDGRKLK
+331 
-340 SINQYWNKRKARLQ
+340 NKMA
-354 SIAAKQGQNTTN
+354 
-366 QLCQLA
+366 
-372 KKCNF
+372 
-377 RMQDILRKTARY
+377 
-389 ILDFCISHQIGTL
+389 
-402 VCGYNRDF
+402 
-410 KRGLKLGKVTNQH
+410 
-423 FTQISLSYLR
+423 
-433 STLKHLCERYGITYL
+433 
-448 EQEES
+448 
-453 YTSQASCLDLDDIP
+453 
-467 VYQPD
+467 
-472 TPYTGTFSGQ
+472 
-482 RVRRGL
+482 
-488 YRFANGRTANA
+488 
-499 DINGAANIL
+499 
-508 RKSKQNFD
+508 
-516 FEGLCKGLL
+516 
-525 DSPLRI
+525 
-531 RLS
+531 

>member
-79 VVADEGEARDMLRRK
+79 VVADEWEARDMLRRK

-145 TRFAARQAALRTSG
+145 TRFAARQATLRTSG

-182 QSYMMF
+182 QSYMLF

-198 QRAFFSLLKKV
+198 QQGFFLAIGAAVQCDFRNPELKGTSKGKLLVVKVGVYWVLSILSFGLVCVLARLLGIPDRASIQSLGLLAGAFSFAAISLGLFASSIFHNELQFVRASIMYTVPIFIFGGYTWPLEAMDPVTQVVAQAFPMAWMSNAVREFFLSGHLATLSHNLTALTVMGIIFFSLGSWIFLHKIDGV
-209 KSGDYSSKAVR
+209 K
-220 LPYYREKG
+220 
-228 GLFNLILSTNA
+228 
-239 ITIKNSFLTVPMSRE
+239 
-254 YMKRHHGHRIR
+254 
-265 IPVPDRLKDKTIQEV
+265 
-280 RICPMYGGRYFKIQ
+280 
-294 YCYLQDPEPVKT
+294 
-306 SPDRVLAI
+306 
-314 DLGLD
+314 
-319 NLAACVTNTGTS
+319 
-331 FLMDGRKLK
+331 
-340 SINQYWNKRKARLQ
+340 
-354 SIAAKQGQNTTN
+354 
-366 QLCQLA
+366 
-372 KKCNF
+372 
-377 RMQDILRKTARY
+377 
-389 ILDFCISHQIGTL
+389 
-402 VCGYNRDF
+402 
-410 KRGLKLGKVTNQH
+410 
-423 FTQISLSYLR
+423 
-433 STLKHLCERYGITYL
+433 
-448 EQEES
+448 
-453 YTSQASCLDLDDIP
+453 
-467 VYQPD
+467 
-472 TPYTGTFSGQ
+472 
-482 RVRRGL
+482 
-488 YRFANGRTANA
+488 
-499 DINGAANIL
+499 
-508 RKSKQNFD
+508 
-516 FEGLCKGLL
+516 
-525 DSPLRI
+525 
-531 RLS
+531 

>member
-137 NDIVNTFN
+137 NDIVDTFN

-159 DEQMLKKRISPVET
+159 DEQMLKKRILPVET

-188 FVTGLAMAAM
+188 FMVGLAMAAM
-198 QRAFFSLLKKV
+198 QQGIFLAIGAAVQGDFKDTEGLKGAPKAAVLVVKVAVYWLLSVLSFALVCVISYGLGIPDRASVTALLTLASAFSFAAVSLGLFA
-209 KSGDYSSKAVR
+209 SSLFHNELQFVRASIMYTVPAFIFGGYTWPLEAMDPVTQVVAQAFPMAWMSNAVR
-220 LPYYREKG
+220 E
-228 GLFNLILSTNA
+228 LFLSGHLATLSHNLTA
-239 ITIKNSFLTVPMSRE
+239 LTVMGVIFLSLGSWIFL
-254 YMKRHHGHRIR
+254 H
-265 IPVPDRLKDKTIQEV
+265 
-280 RICPMYGGRYFKIQ
+280 KI
-294 YCYLQDPEPVKT
+294 DGVK
-306 SPDRVLAI
+306 
-314 DLGLD
+314 
-319 NLAACVTNTGTS
+319 
-331 FLMDGRKLK
+331 
-340 SINQYWNKRKARLQ
+340 
-354 SIAAKQGQNTTN
+354 
-366 QLCQLA
+366 
-372 KKCNF
+372 
-377 RMQDILRKTARY
+377 
-389 ILDFCISHQIGTL
+389 
-402 VCGYNRDF
+402 
-410 KRGLKLGKVTNQH
+410 
-423 FTQISLSYLR
+423 
-433 STLKHLCERYGITYL
+433 
-448 EQEES
+448 
-453 YTSQASCLDLDDIP
+453 
-467 VYQPD
+467 
-472 TPYTGTFSGQ
+472 
-482 RVRRGL
+482 
-488 YRFANGRTANA
+488 
-499 DINGAANIL
+499 
-508 RKSKQNFD
+508 
-516 FEGLCKGLL
+516 
-525 DSPLRI
+525 
-531 RLS
+531 

>member
-188 FVTGLAMAAM
+188 FMVGLAMAAM
-198 QRAFFSLLKKV
+198 QQGIFLAVGAAVQGDFKDTEGLKGAPKAAVLVVKVAVYWLLSVLSFALVCVISYGLGIPDRASVTALLTLASAFSFAAVSLGLFA
-209 KSGDYSSKAVR
+209 SSLFHNELQFVRASIMYTVPAFLFGGYTWPLEAMDPVTQVVAQAFPMAWMSNAVR
-220 LPYYREKG
+220 E
-228 GLFNLILSTNA
+228 LFLSGHLATLSHNLTA
-239 ITIKNSFLTVPMSRE
+239 LTVMGVIFLSLGSWIFL
-254 YMKRHHGHRIR
+254 H
-265 IPVPDRLKDKTIQEV
+265 
-280 RICPMYGGRYFKIQ
+280 KI
-294 YCYLQDPEPVKT
+294 DGVK
-306 SPDRVLAI
+306 
-314 DLGLD
+314 
-319 NLAACVTNTGTS
+319 
-331 FLMDGRKLK
+331 
-340 SINQYWNKRKARLQ
+340 
-354 SIAAKQGQNTTN
+354 
-366 QLCQLA
+366 
-372 KKCNF
+372 
-377 RMQDILRKTARY
+377 
-389 ILDFCISHQIGTL
+389 
-402 VCGYNRDF
+402 
-410 KRGLKLGKVTNQH
+410 
-423 FTQISLSYLR
+423 
-433 STLKHLCERYGITYL
+433 
-448 EQEES
+448 
-453 YTSQASCLDLDDIP
+453 
-467 VYQPD
+467 
-472 TPYTGTFSGQ
+472 
-482 RVRRGL
+482 
-488 YRFANGRTANA
+488 
-499 DINGAANIL
+499 
-508 RKSKQNFD
+508 
-516 FEGLCKGLL
+516 
-525 DSPLRI
+525 
-531 RLS
+531 

>member
-94 EVYAA
+94 EAYAA

-188 FVTGLAMAAM
+188 FMVGLAMAAM
-198 QRAFFSLLKKV
+198 QQGIFLAVGAAVQGDFKDTEGLKGAPKAAVLVVKVAVYWLLSVLSFALVCVISYGLGIPDRASVTALLTLASAFSFAAVSLGLFA
-209 KSGDYSSKAVR
+209 SSLFHNELQFVRASIMYTVPAFIFGGYTWPLEAMDPVTQVVAQAFPMAWMSNAVR
-220 LPYYREKG
+220 E
-228 GLFNLILSTNA
+228 LFLSGHLAMLSHNLTA
-239 ITIKNSFLTVPMSRE
+239 LTVMGVIFLSLGSWIFL
-254 YMKRHHGHRIR
+254 H
-265 IPVPDRLKDKTIQEV
+265 
-280 RICPMYGGRYFKIQ
+280 KI
-294 YCYLQDPEPVKT
+294 DGVK
-306 SPDRVLAI
+306 
-314 DLGLD
+314 
-319 NLAACVTNTGTS
+319 
-331 FLMDGRKLK
+331 
-340 SINQYWNKRKARLQ
+340 
-354 SIAAKQGQNTTN
+354 
-366 QLCQLA
+366 
-372 KKCNF
+372 
-377 RMQDILRKTARY
+377 
-389 ILDFCISHQIGTL
+389 
-402 VCGYNRDF
+402 
-410 KRGLKLGKVTNQH
+410 
-423 FTQISLSYLR
+423 
-433 STLKHLCERYGITYL
+433 
-448 EQEES
+448 
-453 YTSQASCLDLDDIP
+453 
-467 VYQPD
+467 
-472 TPYTGTFSGQ
+472 
-482 RVRRGL
+482 
-488 YRFANGRTANA
+488 
-499 DINGAANIL
+499 
-508 RKSKQNFD
+508 
-516 FEGLCKGLL
+516 
-525 DSPLRI
+525 
-531 RLS
+531 

>member
-1 MGFIALIRR
+1 MSILSLIRR

-64 LTRQVDDDERLGLVR
+64 LIRQVDDDERLGLVR

-188 FVTGLAMAAM
+188 FMVGLAMAAM
-198 QRAFFSLLKKV
+198 QQGIFLAVGAAVQGDFKDTEGLKGAPKAAVLVVKVAVYWLLSVLSFALVCVISYGLGIPDRASVTALLTLASAFSFAAVSLGLFA
-209 KSGDYSSKAVR
+209 SSIFHNELQFVRASIMYTVPAFIFGGYTWPLEAMDPVTQVVAQAFPMAWMSNAVR
-220 LPYYREKG
+220 E
-228 GLFNLILSTNA
+228 LFLSGHLATLSHNLTA
-239 ITIKNSFLTVPMSRE
+239 LTVMGVIFLSLGSWIFL
-254 YMKRHHGHRIR
+254 H
-265 IPVPDRLKDKTIQEV
+265 
-280 RICPMYGGRYFKIQ
+280 KI
-294 YCYLQDPEPVKT
+294 DGVK
-306 SPDRVLAI
+306 
-314 DLGLD
+314 
-319 NLAACVTNTGTS
+319 
-331 FLMDGRKLK
+331 
-340 SINQYWNKRKARLQ
+340 
-354 SIAAKQGQNTTN
+354 
-366 QLCQLA
+366 
-372 KKCNF
+372 
-377 RMQDILRKTARY
+377 
-389 ILDFCISHQIGTL
+389 
-402 VCGYNRDF
+402 
-410 KRGLKLGKVTNQH
+410 
-423 FTQISLSYLR
+423 
-433 STLKHLCERYGITYL
+433 
-448 EQEES
+448 
-453 YTSQASCLDLDDIP
+453 
-467 VYQPD
+467 
-472 TPYTGTFSGQ
+472 
-482 RVRRGL
+482 
-488 YRFANGRTANA
+488 
-499 DINGAANIL
+499 
-508 RKSKQNFD
+508 
-516 FEGLCKGLL
+516 
-525 DSPLRI
+525 
-531 RLS
+531 